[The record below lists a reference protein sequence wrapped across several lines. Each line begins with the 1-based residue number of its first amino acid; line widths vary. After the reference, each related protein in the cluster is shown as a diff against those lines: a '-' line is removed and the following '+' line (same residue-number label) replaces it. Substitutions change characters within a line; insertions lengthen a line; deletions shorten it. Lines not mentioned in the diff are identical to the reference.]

1 MKIVALSDQHGFL
14 PDIPPCDLLIVA
26 GDQIPDYPHHAQ
38 HRLGSGPQI
47 DKQAQWWKY
56 TWLPWRKT
64 QPAKMCL
71 VTWGNHDYYGQH
83 LYNTVNSRVVFGE
96 AGDTVAI
103 VDGAFELDGVK
114 FWLTPWSSQFRDW
127 AFMATE
133 EKLAEKYKSIPTDID
148 VLVSHQPPYGYGDG
162 AVVYDMETKRTDS
175 LGSRALLDAVLRVK
189 PKVVVCGH
197 IHGGYGKT
205 VVPVPAWVPEPDAWE
220 FTVYNVAL
228 VNEQYLMVN
237 KPTVIEL

>member
-162 AVVYDMETKRTDS
+162 AVVYQHACTLGCEGIVSKRRGSSYRMGRTD
-175 LGSRALLDAVLRVK
+175 
-189 PKVVVCGH
+189 
-197 IHGGYGKT
+197 
-205 VVPVPAWVPEPDAWE
+205 AWVKIKNREYARRGAVEWQGPR
-220 FTVYNVAL
+220 
-228 VNEQYLMVN
+228 
-237 KPTVIEL
+237 